1 MGDKTMSNL
10 KLPEALEYETYAA
23 YCKSRKEVGLFVLPE
38 ALWDAL
44 KIQDQQLKEQG
55 AKQ

>member
-1 MGDKTMSNL
+1 MGGKTMSNI

-44 KIQDQQLKEQG
+44 KIQDEQLKEQG
-55 AKQ
+55 VKQ